1 VPQTAGVAGQSTGGL
16 PGHFEPD
23 RVELQN
29 TRAWRVGGSDLP
41 ARQKT
46 ISYWTLASQ
55 FTSPTVSS

>member
-1 VPQTAGVAGQSTGGL
+1 VAGQSTGGL